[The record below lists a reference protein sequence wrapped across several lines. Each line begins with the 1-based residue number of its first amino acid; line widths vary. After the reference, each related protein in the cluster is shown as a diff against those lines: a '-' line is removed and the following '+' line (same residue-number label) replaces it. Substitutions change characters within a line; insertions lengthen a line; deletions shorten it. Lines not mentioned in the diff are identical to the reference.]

1 MEKQARSSLV
11 AQFLNV
17 SSTITAVV
25 QVRSLAQELLHA
37 LGVAKKIIKQSKNKI
52 KNRLILP
59 IYEV

>member
-1 MEKQARSSLV
+1 M
-11 AQFLNV
+11 AQFLKV

-25 QVRSLAQELLHA
+25 QVRSLAQELPHA

>member
-1 MEKQARSSLV
+1 M
-11 AQFLNV
+11 AQFLKV

-25 QVRSLAQELLHA
+25 QVRSLAQELPHA
-37 LGVAKKIIKQSKNKI
+37 AGMAKKIIKQNKNKI